1 MLRYPNATKIATER
15 QTEIKEDLKDL
26 IRANG
31 KRETILKL
39 LRTFELCRIEGIERE
54 FINGKIYSM
63 FEMQFIFSLLS

>member
-1 MLRYPNATKIATER
+1 MLRYPNATKIAIER

-39 LRTFELCRIEGIERE
+39 LRTFELYRIEGIERE
-54 FINGKIYSM
+54 FINDKTYSM